1 MLNIKISL
9 VTSTGILLASKPE
22 AVDDT
27 RQILATGLMTA
38 LISFSKEVHHRE
50 LQSISYHDRTVSFI
64 RVHDFVLILETID
77 EESNLTE
84 QFLNQLLEKL
94 KACTGPLLDGAD
106 PNAIT
111 EGEASIILDRCLQD
125 IQLLNLSISEQPLK
139 TADISYFTIIHSD
152 KGWEIKDKVGSG
164 SHIPMIA
171 LMLDNL
177 KANERYKDKIGGLLT
192 SLEDEKSIAYT
203 VVESL
208 GNVSKVGVLKFPQS
222 MNLVLFR
229 LHNLLNNELENLGKD
244 KNMQEILNGLIELDD
259 PGNRL
264 SKLNLEDLSPTFLDR
279 TISKNFE
286 KAIYSAI
293 VGEPIYIVGDKP
305 TVKLVID
312 SLSIFTQHLQTSV
325 NPWINEEDMSKNGK
339 CVLHARLCGMS
350 SSLYNKLLE
359 DGQISTSETNINLE
373 ASRVNGENS
382 STHFKKLFDTV
393 KRLSIAEVVTKIVHD
408 LEKLVNLSLELTSLA
423 LFDKEKAKSK
433 LKGLSS
439 ASGNVASF
447 FKKAVVLAVNINPLI
462 DYLV

>member
-9 VTSTGILLASKPE
+9 VTSSGILLASKPE
-22 AVDDT
+22 VVDDT

-77 EESNLTE
+77 EESTLTE

-94 KACTGPLLDGAD
+94 KTCTSPLLDGAD

-125 IQLLNLSISEQPLK
+125 IQLLNLSISEQPLQAAE
-139 TADISYFTIIHSD
+139 TSDFTLIHSD
-152 KGWEIKDKVGSG
+152 KGWKIKDKVGTG

-171 LMLDNL
+171 LMLDTLN
-177 KANERYKDKIGGLLT
+177 ANEKFKDKTGGLLT
-192 SLEDEKSIAYT
+192 YLEDEKSIVYT
-203 VVESL
+203 VIESV
-208 GNVSKVGVLKFPQS
+208 GNVSKVGILKFPQS

-229 LHNLLNNELENLGKD
+229 LHNLLNKELETLGED
-244 KNMQEILNGLIELDD
+244 KNMEEILNSLLEIDD

-286 KAIYSAI
+286 KAIYSAV
-293 VGEPIYIVGDKP
+293 VGEPIYVVGDKP

-312 SLSIFTQHLQTSV
+312 SLSVFTQHLQTSV
-325 NPWINEEDMSKNGK
+325 NLWISEEDLTKNGK
-339 CVLHARLCGMS
+339 CDLHARLCGMS
-350 SSLYNKLLE
+350 TSLYNKLLE
-359 DGQISTSETNINLE
+359 EGQIAASDTNINLDS
-373 ASRVNGENS
+373 SRVNGEKS
-382 STHFKKLFDTV
+382 STHFKKLFDTI
-393 KRLSIAEVVTKIVHD
+393 KRLSIAEVVTKIVYD
-408 LEKLVNLSLELTSLA
+408 LEKLVNLALELTSLA
-423 LFDKEKAKSK
+423 LFDKEQAKSK
-433 LKGLSS
+433 FKKLSS
-439 ASGNVASF
+439 SGEYTASF
-447 FKKAVVLAVNINPLI
+447 FKKALELAIKRNPLI
-462 DYLV
+462 AYLA

>member
-77 EESNLTE
+77 EESTLTEHNLT
-84 QFLNQLLEKL
+84 QLLEKL
-94 KACTGPLLDGAD
+94 KACTSPLLEGAD

-139 TADISYFTIIHSD
+139 TAEISYFTIIHSD

-171 LMLDNL
+171 LMLDTLN
-177 KANERYKDKIGGLLT
+177 AQERYKDQIGGLLT
-192 SLEDEKSIAYT
+192 YLEDEKSIAYT
-203 VVESL
+203 VIESV

-229 LHNLLNNELENLGKD
+229 LHNLMNKELDTLGED
-244 KNMQEILNGLIELDD
+244 KNMEEILNGLIEVDD

-286 KAIYSAI
+286 KAIFSAI
-293 VGEPIYIVGDKP
+293 VGDPIYVVGDKP

-325 NPWINEEDMSKNGK
+325 NLWISEEDLTKNGK
-339 CVLHARLCGMS
+339 CDLHARLCGMS
-350 SSLYNKLLE
+350 TSLFNKLLE
-359 DGQISTSETNINLE
+359 SGQITETDTNIKLE
-373 ASRVNGENS
+373 VSRVFGEKS

-408 LEKLVNLSLELTSLA
+408 LEKLVNLALNLTSLA
-423 LFDKEKAKSK
+423 LFDKEKAKAKFKS
-433 LKGLSS
+433 LSS
-439 ASGNVASF
+439 SGGYSANF
-447 FKKAVVLAVNINPLI
+447 FKKAMELAVKRNPLI
-462 DYLV
+462 DYLT